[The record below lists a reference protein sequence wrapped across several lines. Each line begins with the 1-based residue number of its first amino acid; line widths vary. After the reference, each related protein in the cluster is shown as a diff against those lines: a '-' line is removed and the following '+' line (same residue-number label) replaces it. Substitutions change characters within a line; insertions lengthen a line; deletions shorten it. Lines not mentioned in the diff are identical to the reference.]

1 MALKADKG
9 YRKDA
14 AGESLRVVVH
24 MPKDEADAIDGW
36 GIPAGPGKPAVRRL
50 VGGGAAVQ
58 SNAPPS
64 HTQPSQPQG
73 PNTSLG
79 ERHGRQHNTLPV

>member
-1 MALKADKG
+1 MALKVNTG

-36 GIPAGPGKPAVRRL
+36 GIPAGMPSRTSAVRFLLKKGLETMKAQENR
-50 VGGGAAVQ
+50 Q
-58 SNAPPS
+58 SA
-64 HTQPSQPQG
+64 G
-73 PNTSLG
+73 
-79 ERHGRQHNTLPV
+79 

>member
-1 MALKADKG
+1 MASKMSKG

-36 GIPAGPGKPAVRRL
+36 GIPAGMPSRTSAVRFLLKKGLETMKAQENR
-50 VGGGAAVQ
+50 Q
-58 SNAPPS
+58 SA
-64 HTQPSQPQG
+64 G
-73 PNTSLG
+73 
-79 ERHGRQHNTLPV
+79 

>member
-1 MALKADKG
+1 MASKASKG

-36 GIPAGPGKPAVRRL
+36 GIPAGMPSRTSAVRFLLKKGLETMKAQENR
-50 VGGGAAVQ
+50 Q
-58 SNAPPS
+58 SA
-64 HTQPSQPQG
+64 G
-73 PNTSLG
+73 
-79 ERHGRQHNTLPV
+79 

>member
-1 MALKADKG
+1 MALKANKG

-36 GIPAGPGKPAVRRL
+36 GIPAGMPSRTSAVRFLLKKGLETVR
-50 VGGGAAVQ
+50 AQENRQ
-58 SNAPPS
+58 SA
-64 HTQPSQPQG
+64 G
-73 PNTSLG
+73 
-79 ERHGRQHNTLPV
+79 